1 MDAVAFAEFLTPAP
15 AWVPGGPAPMV
26 CVTDVCGWSILNPL
40 AWVGK
45 GIGTLV
51 GSVVELLAEAMAA
64 ASMWLLEFL
73 VGFVSSNPRLNLKDT
88 EAITWI
94 HDSLSY
100 ATGLFMLLGVLVG
113 AGSMAWHRRGEPLRD
128 MLASVIQLV
137 IVSGAGVTVV
147 QLLMEASSLFSSWLL
162 ASSGSMESVQAAINV
177 MIDEGT
183 NLAILTIF
191 LLAAMLL
198 GTLLAL
204 ILLLC
209 RDSFLVLLIG
219 ILPLSAAA
227 TNTAVGRQ
235 WFEKTKTWIIAF
247 LLYKPAFAIILSIG
261 MRLISSGS
269 PPTMTARVEQ
279 ACGTFDEAKLEEYQK
294 CVLEQMK
301 AAIGDDSSLTN
312 SVTTILVGVGVLC
325 LAGFAM
331 PALMRFVVPATAS
344 MSSGAGMSGIAA
356 GLGGAAGS
364 LVASGAIKV
373 ARGGVAAARGGVSKV
388 RAARATKTS
397 ASSTASGSGG
407 VAATGATTTGTT
419 GTSRTGPASRSG
431 AASGATNAPAP
442 NTSSGKKVSRRA
454 RAAKKQAQTPTLPPT
469 STQPV
474 SAGGQASG
482 AAPTPPAKPASPF
495 ALPTKQPGRG
505 AFDKARGVGAF
516 TSNLASGADSE
527 SEENA

>member
-1 MDAVAFAEFLTPAP
+1 Q
-15 AWVPGGPAPMV
+15 
-26 CVTDVCGWSILNPL
+26 
-40 AWVGK
+40 
-45 GIGTLV
+45 
-51 GSVVELLAEAMAA
+51 
-64 ASMWLLEFL
+64 
-73 VGFVSSNPRLNLKDT
+73 
-88 EAITWI
+88 
-94 HDSLSY
+94 
-100 ATGLFMLLGVLVG
+100 
-113 AGSMAWHRRGEPLRD
+113 
-128 MLASVIQLV
+128 SVIQLV

-198 GTLLAL
+198 GTLIAL

-227 TNTAVGRQ
+227 TNTSVGRQ

-279 ACGTFDEAKLEEYQK
+279 ACGTFDESKLEEYQK

-407 VAATGATTTGTT
+407 VGATGAATTGTT
-419 GTSRTGPASRSG
+419 GTSPASRSG
-431 AASGATNAPAP
+431 AASGATSAPA
-442 NTSSGKKVSRRA
+442 NTGSTKKTPRRA

-469 STQPV
+469 PPA

-495 ALPTKQPGRG
+495 ALPTRQPGRG
-505 AFDKARGVGAF
+505 AFDKARQTGAF
-516 TSNLASGADSE
+516 TSNLASGADE
-527 SEENA
+527 SEEQA

>member
-1 MDAVAFAEFLTPAP
+1 M
-15 AWVPGGPAPMV
+15 
-26 CVTDVCGWSILNPL
+26 TDVCGWNILNPL

-51 GSVVELLAEAMAA
+51 GSVIELLAEAMAS

-73 VGFVSSNPRLNLKDT
+73 VGFVSSNPRLNLEDT

-94 HDSLSY
+94 HDSLAY

-128 MLASVIQLV
+128 MLQSVIQLV

-162 ASSGSMESVQAAINV
+162 SSSGSMESVQAAINV

-312 SVTTILVGVGVLC
+312 SVTTILVGVGVLV

-356 GLGGAAGS
+356 GIGGAAGS

-373 ARGGVAAARGGVSKV
+373 ARGGVAAVRGGASKV
-388 RAARATKTS
+388 RAARATKTN
-397 ASSTASGSGG
+397 ASSSGSGG
-407 VAATGATTTGTT
+407 ARATGASTTPTAGTNGAST
-419 GTSRTGPASRSG
+419 ASRHG
-431 AASGATNAPAP
+431 GASGATSAPTSVSPRGKKSVRGIRARKQAATATPAP
-442 NTSSGKKVSRRA
+442 
-454 RAAKKQAQTPTLPPT
+454 
-469 STQPV
+469 PV

-505 AFDKARGVGAF
+505 AFDKARQTGAF
-516 TSNLASGADSE
+516 SANLASGADE
-527 SEENA
+527 SEETA

>member
-1 MDAVAFAEFLTPAP
+1 MDTIAFAEFLTPAP
-15 AWVPGGPAPMV
+15 AWVPGGPTSTV

-45 GIGTLV
+45 GFSTLV
-51 GSVVELLAEAMAA
+51 GSVIELLAEAMAS

-73 VGFVSSNPRLNLKDT
+73 VGFVSSNPRLNLQDT

-128 MLASVIQLV
+128 MLQSVIQLV

-162 ASSGSMESVQAAINV
+162 SSSGSMESVQAAINV

-227 TNTAVGRQ
+227 TNTPLGRQ

-269 PPTMTARVEQ
+269 PPTMTARVEE
-279 ACGTFDEAKLEEYQK
+279 ACGTFDASKLEEYQK

-301 AAIGDDSSLTN
+301 AAIGDDSSLTS

-407 VAATGATTTGTT
+407 VGATGAATTGTT
-419 GTSRTGPASRSG
+419 GTRRSGPASRSG
-431 AASGATNAPAP
+431 AASGATSAPA
-442 NTSSGKKVSRRA
+442 NTGSAKKTSRRA

-469 STQPV
+469 SPAA
-474 SAGGQASG
+474 AGGQASG

-505 AFDKARGVGAF
+505 AFDKARQTGAF
-516 TSNLASGADSE
+516 TGSLASGADE
-527 SEENA
+527 SEEQA

>member
-1 MDAVAFAEFLTPAP
+1 
-15 AWVPGGPAPMV
+15 
-26 CVTDVCGWSILNPL
+26 
-40 AWVGK
+40 
-45 GIGTLV
+45 
-51 GSVVELLAEAMAA
+51 MAS

-73 VGFVSSNPRLNLKDT
+73 VGFVSSNPRLNLEDT

-128 MLASVIQLV
+128 MLQSVIQLV

-269 PPTMTARVEQ
+269 PPTMTARVEE
-279 ACGTFDEAKLEEYQK
+279 ACGAFDESKLEAYQK

-388 RAARATKTS
+388 RAARSAKTT
-397 ASSTASGSGG
+397 TAAGGGGSGG
-407 VAATGATTTGTT
+407 ATGAATTGTT
-419 GTSRTGPASRSG
+419 STNAASRHGGTSGAAGRSG
-431 AASGATNAPAP
+431 AASGATSAPAP
-442 NTSSGKKVSRRA
+442 NTGSAKKTSRSA

-469 STQPV
+469 PTQP
-474 SAGGQASG
+474 SGGGQASG

-495 ALPTKQPGRG
+495 ALPTRQPGRG
-505 AFDKARGVGAF
+505 AFDKARQTGAF

-527 SEENA
+527 SEDNA

>member
-1 MDAVAFAEFLTPAP
+1 MDTVVFADYLAPAP
-15 AWVPGGPAPMV
+15 MWVPGGPAPSV
-26 CVTDVCGWSILNPL
+26 CVTDICGWNILNPL

-73 VGFVSSNPRLNLKDT
+73 VGFVSSNPRLNLEDT

-269 PPTMTARVEQ
+269 PPTMTARVEE
-279 ACGTFDEAKLEEYQK
+279 ACGTFDEAKLEAYQQ

-388 RAARATKTS
+388 RAARAAKTS
-397 ASSTASGSGG
+397 TTGAASGGSGG
-407 VAATGATTTGTT
+407 VGATGAATTGTT

-431 AASGATNAPAP
+431 AASGATSAPAP
-442 NTSSGKKVSRRA
+442 NTDSGKKVSRRA

-469 STQPV
+469 PPA

-495 ALPTKQPGRG
+495 ALPTRQPGRG
-505 AFDKARGVGAF
+505 AFDKARQTGAF
-516 TSNLASGADSE
+516 TSNLASGADE
-527 SEENA
+527 SEEQA